1 MTYPCKLEALES
13 VDCWEVRWASLSVC
27 DIMLAREDCPVV
39 GVSEGKRQSMY
50 QPNDVQFS
58 TTHLSTGVTL
68 HYAERGD
75 PTGETI
81 VFLHGYSDSWFS
93 YSRVLPLL
101 SPEYH
106 AFALTQR
113 GHGDSDK
120 PQCCYT
126 AQDFAADVDA
136 FMDAV
141 GLEDATMVGAST
153 GALFAQRVALSY
165 PRRVGRLVLVG
176 AQTPANEAISG
187 LREEVQALEDPV
199 PPEFVR
205 EFQESTIYKPVPQEF
220 LDTVVS
226 ESLKLP
232 ARVWRDY
239 MEQAVLS
246 IDHDYVVELGEI
258 KAPTLILWGEQDPLF
273 PREEQERL
281 AAAIPG
287 ATLKVYPETGHAVHW
302 DRPEWVV
309 RDLEAFMKDARP
321 AR

>member
-1 MTYPCKLEALES
+1 
-13 VDCWEVRWASLSVC
+13 
-27 DIMLAREDCPVV
+27 
-39 GVSEGKRQSMY
+39 MY
-50 QPNDVQFS
+50 QPNDAQFAAAQ
-58 TTHLSTGVTL
+58 LATGLRL
-68 HYAERGD
+68 HYAEQGD
-75 PTGETI
+75 PTGEAI

-93 YSRVLPLL
+93 FSRVLPLL
-101 SPEYH
+101 APSYH

-120 PQCCYT
+120 PECCYT
-126 AQDFAADVDA
+126 PEDFAADVDA
-136 FMDAV
+136 FMEAV
-141 GLEDATMVGAST
+141 GIEEAAVVGAST
-153 GALFAQRVALSY
+153 GALFAQRMALSY

-176 AQTPANEAISG
+176 AQTPASEAVMG
-187 LREEVQALEDPV
+187 LVEEMRALEDPV

-205 EFQESTIYKPVPQEF
+205 GFQESTIHQPVPQEF

-239 MEQAVLS
+239 MEGAVLS
-246 IDHDYVVELGEI
+246 IDHDYVIELREI
-258 KAPTLILWGEQDPLF
+258 EAPTLVLWGAQDPLF

-287 ATLKVYPETGHAVHW
+287 ASLKVYPDTGHAVHW

-309 RDLEAFMKDARP
+309 RDLEAFINNTHTA
-321 AR
+321 

>member
-1 MTYPCKLEALES
+1 MS
-13 VDCWEVRWASLSVC
+13 
-27 DIMLAREDCPVV
+27 
-39 GVSEGKRQSMY
+39 
-50 QPNDVQFS
+50 QPNGIEFA
-58 TTHLSTGVTL
+58 TTPLLSTGVSL
-68 HYAERGD
+68 HYAEQGD
-75 PTGETI
+75 QAGEAI
-81 VFLHGYSDSWFS
+81 VFLHGYSDSWYSF
-93 YSRVLPLL
+93 SRVLPLL

-120 PQCCYT
+120 PECCYT
-126 AQDFAADVDA
+126 PDAFAADVDA

-141 GLEDATMVGAST
+141 GIEEATLVGAST

-165 PRRVGRLVLVG
+165 PPRVSRLVLVG
-176 AQTPANEAISG
+176 AQTPANESNEVLLG
-187 LREEVQALEDPV
+187 LQEEVRALEDPV

-205 EFQESTIYKPVPQEF
+205 AFQEGTIHQPVPQEF

-239 MEQAVLS
+239 FEGAVLS
-246 IDHDYVVELGEI
+246 IDHDYVLALGEI
-258 KAPTLILWGEQDPLF
+258 AVPTLILWGEQDPLF

-287 ATLKVYPETGHAVHW
+287 ATLKV
-302 DRPEWVV
+302 
-309 RDLEAFMKDARP
+309 
-321 AR
+321 

>member
-1 MTYPCKLEALES
+1 MS
-13 VDCWEVRWASLSVC
+13 VEQNIR
-27 DIMLAREDCPVV
+27 LART
-39 GVSEGKRQSMY
+39 SL
-50 QPNDVQFS
+50 
-58 TTHLSTGVTL
+58 TTGPTL
-68 HYAERGD
+68 HYAQQGD
-75 PTGETI
+75 RSGEAI
-81 VFLHGYSDSWFS
+81 IFLHGYSDSWFS
-93 YSRVLPLL
+93 FGGVLPLL

-126 AQDFAADVDA
+126 PEDFAADVDA

-141 GLEDATMVGAST
+141 SIEEATVVGAST

-165 PRRVGRLVLVG
+165 PHRVSRLVLVG
-176 AQTPANEAISG
+176 AQTPANEANEAVMG
-187 LREEVQALEDPV
+187 LQEEVRVLEDPV

-205 EFQESTIYKPVPQEF
+205 AFQESTTYQSVPQEF

-239 MEQAVLS
+239 LEGAVLS
-246 IDHDYVVELGEI
+246 IDHDYVLALGEI
-258 KAPTLILWGEQDPLF
+258 AVPTLILWGEQDPLF

-309 RDLEAFMKDARP
+309 RDLEEFMRETRP
-321 AR
+321 A

>member
-1 MTYPCKLEALES
+1 MSVEESIQFATKPLEAGL
-13 VDCWEVRWASLSVC
+13 R
-27 DIMLAREDCPVV
+27 
-39 GVSEGKRQSMY
+39 
-50 QPNDVQFS
+50 
-58 TTHLSTGVTL
+58 L
-68 HYAERGD
+68 HYAEQGD
-75 PTGETI
+75 PTGEAI

-93 YSRVLPLL
+93 FSRVLRLL
-101 SPEYH
+101 SAEYH

-120 PQCCYT
+120 PECCYT
-126 AQDFAADVDA
+126 PDDFAADIDA

-141 GLEDATMVGAST
+141 GLEEATVVGAST
-153 GALFAQRVALSY
+153 GALFAQRVVLSY
-165 PRRVGRLVLVG
+165 PRRVSRLVLVG
-176 AQTPANEAISG
+176 AQTPANEANEVVLG
-187 LREEVQALEDPV
+187 LQEEVRALEDPV

-205 EFQESTIYKPVPQEF
+205 AFQESTIYQPVPQEF

-239 MEQAVLS
+239 LEGAVLS
-246 IDHDYVVELGEI
+246 IDQDYVLPLREI
-258 KAPTLILWGEQDPLF
+258 DVPTLILWGEQDPLF

-309 RDLEAFMKDARP
+309 RDLEEFMKETHP
-321 AR
+321 A

>member
-1 MTYPCKLEALES
+1 MH
-13 VDCWEVRWASLSVC
+13 
-27 DIMLAREDCPVV
+27 
-39 GVSEGKRQSMY
+39 
-50 QPNDVQFS
+50 QPNDVHFA
-58 TTHLSTGVTL
+58 TTQLSTGVCL

-75 PTGETI
+75 RAGEAI
-81 VFLHGYSDSWFS
+81 IFLHGYSDSWFS

-113 GHGDSDK
+113 GHRDSDK
-120 PQCCYT
+120 PDCCYT
-126 AQDFAADVDA
+126 PEDFAADVDA

-141 GLEDATMVGAST
+141 GVEEATLVGAST

-165 PRRVGRLVLVG
+165 PRRVSRLVLVG
-176 AQTPANEAISG
+176 AQTLANEAIMG
-187 LREEVQALEDPV
+187 LREEVRALEDPV

-205 EFQESTIYKPVPQEF
+205 EFQESTIYQPVPQEF

-239 MEQAVLS
+239 MEQAALS
-246 IDHDYVVELGEI
+246 IDHDYVLPLREI
-258 KAPTLILWGEQDPLF
+258 EVPTLILWGKQDPLF

-281 AAAIPG
+281 AEAIPG

-309 RDLEAFMKDARP
+309 RDLEEFMIDTRP
-321 AR
+321 A

>member
-1 MTYPCKLEALES
+1 MH
-13 VDCWEVRWASLSVC
+13 
-27 DIMLAREDCPVV
+27 
-39 GVSEGKRQSMY
+39 
-50 QPNDVQFS
+50 QPNDVELA
-58 TTHLSTGVTL
+58 TTQLATGVRL

-75 PTGETI
+75 REGEAI
-81 VFLHGYSDSWFS
+81 IFLHGYSDSWFS
-93 YSRVLPLL
+93 FSRVLPLL

-106 AFALTQR
+106 AFSLTQR

-120 PQCCYT
+120 PECCYT
-126 AQDFAADVDA
+126 PDDFAADVDA

-141 GLEDATMVGAST
+141 GIEEATLVGTST
-153 GALFAQRVALSY
+153 GALFAQRAVLSY
-165 PRRVGRLVLVG
+165 PRRVGRLVLIG
-176 AQTPANEAISG
+176 AQTPANEAVSG

-205 EFQESTIYKPVPQEF
+205 EFQESTVYQPVSQEF

-239 MEQAVLS
+239 FEQAVLS
-246 IDHDYVVELGEI
+246 IDHDYVLPLRKIDV
-258 KAPTLILWGEQDPLF
+258 PTLVLWGEQDPLF

-281 AAAIPG
+281 AAAISG
-287 ATLKVYPETGHAVHW
+287 ATLRVYPETGHAVHW

-309 RDLEAFMKDARP
+309 RDLEAFMEETSP
-321 AR
+321 A

>member
-1 MTYPCKLEALES
+1 MPVEESIQFATTPLE
-13 VDCWEVRWASLSVC
+13 
-27 DIMLAREDCPVV
+27 
-39 GVSEGKRQSMY
+39 
-50 QPNDVQFS
+50 
-58 TTHLSTGVTL
+58 TGLRL
-68 HYAERGD
+68 HYAEQGD
-75 PTGETI
+75 PTGEAI

-93 YSRVLPLL
+93 FSRVLPLL

-126 AQDFAADVDA
+126 PEDFAADVDA
-136 FMDAV
+136 FMEAV
-141 GLEDATMVGAST
+141 AIEGATLVGAST

-176 AQTPANEAISG
+176 AQTPANVANEVVLG
-187 LREEVQALEDPV
+187 LQEEVRALEDPV
-199 PPEFVR
+199 SPEFVR
-205 EFQESTIYKPVPQEF
+205 AFQEGTIHQPVPQEF

-239 MEQAVLS
+239 WEGAVLS
-246 IDHDYVVELGEI
+246 IDRDYVLPLREI
-258 KAPTLILWGEQDPLF
+258 DVPTLMLWGEQDPLF

-309 RDLEAFMKDARP
+309 RDLEELMKKPRP
-321 AR
+321 E

>member
-1 MTYPCKLEALES
+1 MNQTNGVEFATTP
-13 VDCWEVRWASLSVC
+13 R
-27 DIMLAREDCPVV
+27 LA
-39 GVSEGKRQSMY
+39 
-50 QPNDVQFS
+50 
-58 TTHLSTGVTL
+58 TGVRL
-68 HYAERGD
+68 HYTQRGD
-75 PTGETI
+75 PTGEAI

-93 YSRVLPLL
+93 FSRVLPLL

-120 PQCCYT
+120 PECCYT
-126 AQDFAADVDA
+126 PEDFAADVDA

-141 GLEDATMVGAST
+141 GVEEVTVVGAST

-165 PRRVGRLVLVG
+165 PRRVSRLVLVG
-176 AQTPANEAISG
+176 AQTPANEAIMG
-187 LREEVQALEDPV
+187 LREEVRALEDPV

-205 EFQESTIYKPVPQEF
+205 EFQQSTIYQPVPQEF

-239 MEQAVLS
+239 MEQAALS
-246 IDHDYVVELGEI
+246 IDHDYVLPLREI
-258 KAPTLILWGEQDPLF
+258 DVPTLILWGEQDPLF

-309 RDLEAFMKDARP
+309 RDLEEFMKDTHP